1 MLRKSKNLA
10 KASAAL
16 LVAGIALP
24 ILPASAS
31 AATAAADCR
40 QHRHQPQDDQLGSV
54 LNADTPLR
62 TAGPYSACP
71 IVGRVQPGRNSLL
84 YHCWVRND
92 VGNTWTWV
100 TVRATGQQGWI
111 YDGNLQFGGSGIDCL

>member
-1 MLRKSKNLA
+1 MLRTSKNLT
-10 KASAAL
+10 KASVAM

-24 ILPASAS
+24 MLPSSAS
-31 AATAAADCR
+31 AATVAANCR

-62 TAGPYSACP
+62 TAGPYSDCA
-71 IVGRVQPGRNSLL
+71 IVARIQPKTSSLL

-100 TVRATGQQGWI
+100 TVLATGQQGWI
-111 YDGNLQFGGSGIDCL
+111 YDGNLQFGGSGVDCL